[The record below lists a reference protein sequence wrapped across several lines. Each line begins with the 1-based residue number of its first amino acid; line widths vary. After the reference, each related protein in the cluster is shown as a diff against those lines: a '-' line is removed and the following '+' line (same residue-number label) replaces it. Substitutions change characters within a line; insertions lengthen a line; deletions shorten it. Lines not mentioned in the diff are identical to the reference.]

1 VVVAAEAEA
10 AFCWAMALS
19 RPWRDEDS
27 SRAQHSLF
35 LASEIYSQIVAYRF
49 QLQEKLTVPSSASS
63 FTSRVER
70 FAARDG
76 GMMVAD

>member
-1 VVVAAEAEA
+1 
-10 AFCWAMALS
+10 
-19 RPWRDEDS
+19 
-27 SRAQHSLF
+27 LF